1 MKNLE
6 ADVVRVAIAAIAVA
20 AIYDLF
26 VLNKGTA
33 VVSLTQSSFKG
44 FGGILARLTGQ
55 KPPAGY

>member
-1 MKNLE
+1 VKNLE
-6 ADVVRVAIAAIAVA
+6 ADVVKVLIAAIGVA
-20 AIYDLF
+20 ALYDLF

-44 FGGILARLTGQ
+44 FDGILGRLTGQ